1 VVAHQP
7 LQQQFA
13 DASQAPAMPPAPPV
27 TLAIPEQGEKKRKG
41 LQQLAQTLSPDTMA
55 RRLEESQLANSPLVH
70 HGTSAGYRHGPY
82 SDEAHEHYYHMPAQV
97 ADKKTISWDAW
108 KATSTSM
115 RHDLDIAILPPTVIT
130 GIPLIRLGNSEKE
143 VAKAVSCF
151 KQMGKESIHGWS
163 VLSVCKPDCHDCA
176 IQIFMRHGMVDAI
189 RIFDS
194 SFLRPDLGVNLGDGI
209 AAVKEKFGEPSFIL
223 SDPSA
228 VPTQNYIYPISQI
241 GFQLSRSKEDE
252 PPKIVSMIV
261 FNVK

>member
-1 VVAHQP
+1 
-7 LQQQFA
+7 
-13 DASQAPAMPPAPPV
+13 
-27 TLAIPEQGEKKRKG
+27 
-41 LQQLAQTLSPDTMA
+41 
-55 RRLEESQLANSPLVH
+55 
-70 HGTSAGYRHGPY
+70 
-82 SDEAHEHYYHMPAQV
+82 
-97 ADKKTISWDAW
+97 
-108 KATSTSM
+108 
-115 RHDLDIAILPPTVIT
+115 
-130 GIPLIRLGNSEKE
+130 
-143 VAKAVSCF
+143 
-151 KQMGKESIHGWS
+151 
-163 VLSVCKPDCHDCA
+163 
-176 IQIFMRHGMVDAI
+176 MVDAI